1 MNEKNELNT
10 NLDPEVEKIRDQI
23 ISKIGDKPLEE
34 VNKIIKKLLMENMDE
49 TMRLAALA
57 ARVKIIRGKIS
68 LLYDNK
74 IEINK
79 PKQPASKKSYEKP
92 IIKEEKWV
100 RIKMLES
107 GEVNGKQIDKDV
119 ILDVKD
125 EDSKILINA
134 KKAEI
139 FIEKSD
145 TADKPS
151 PMKKRDVDPEKKES
165 IKTDNKEE
173 TGENKFDIS
182 TNEAE
187 QNIEDANKKDLL
199 DKHAKKEKDKVR
211 DNSVSDT
218 KDLKSD
224 ENNTAESTEEAKF
237 EDKVTEPAAP
247 SSEGKP
253 VEEVKVE
260 DKNKDKDKVTEPAA
274 PSSEG
279 KPAEEVKVEDKDK
292 VTEPA
297 VPSSEGKL
305 AEEAKGEDKQLA
317 EIATPSE
324 GKPAEEAKV
333 EDNPVEQ
340 AVASSNDKP
349 VEEKNA

>member
-74 IEINK
+74 IELNK
-79 PKQPASKKSYEKP
+79 PKQPAKKKSDEKP

-119 ILDVKD
+119 ILDVKE

-145 TADKPS
+145 TVYKPDLT
-151 PMKKRDVDPEKKES
+151 KKGDVDPEKKES

-173 TGENKFDIS
+173 TGENKFDKS
-182 TNEAE
+182 TNEAD
-187 QNIEDANKKDLL
+187 QNIEDVNKKDLL

-211 DNSVSDT
+211 DNNSVSDT
-218 KDLKSD
+218 KDLKPD
-224 ENNTAESTEEAKF
+224 ENNTAEPTKEAKV
-237 EDKVTEPAAP
+237 EDKPTEPATP
-247 SSEGKP
+247 SSEGKLA
-253 VEEVKVE
+253 EEVKVE
-260 DKNKDKDKVTEPAA
+260 DKQLAEPAT

-279 KPAEEVKVEDKDK
+279 KPAEE
-292 VTEPA
+292 
-297 VPSSEGKL
+297 
-305 AEEAKGEDKQLA
+305 AKGENK
-317 EIATPSE
+317 
-324 GKPAEEAKV
+324 
-333 EDNPVEQ
+333 PVEQ
-340 AVASSNDKP
+340 AVHPSNDKL
-349 VEEKNA
+349 VEEKDT

>member
-1 MNEKNELNT
+1 MNEKNQLET

-34 VNKIIKKLLMENMDE
+34 INKIIKKLLMENMDE

-79 PKQPASKKSYEKP
+79 PKQPVKQRSEEKP

-119 ILDVKD
+119 ILDVKE

-139 FIEKSD
+139 FTEKSD
-145 TADKPS
+145 TANKPDLT
-151 PMKKRDVDPEKKES
+151 KKADVDPEKKES

-173 TGENKFDIS
+173 ALQSKSDKSN
-182 TNEAE
+182 NEE
-187 QNIEDANKKDLL
+187 DQNIEDGNKKDLL
-199 DKHAKKEKDKVR
+199 DKHAKKEKADEKDH
-211 DNSVSDT
+211 DNNPDS
-218 KDLKSD
+218 KDLKSV
-224 ENNTAESTEEAKF
+224 ENNTTEPAPPSSESKPVEEAKG
-237 EDKVTEPAAP
+237 EEKQSAEPAAP
-247 SSEGKP
+247 SSEGKS
-253 VEEVKVE
+253 VEEAKSE
-260 DKNKDKDKVTEPAA
+260 DKPIEQ
-274 PSSEG
+274 
-279 KPAEEVKVEDKDK
+279 
-292 VTEPA
+292 A
-297 VPSSEGKL
+297 VPSSE
-305 AEEAKGEDKQLA
+305 
-317 EIATPSE
+317 
-324 GKPAEEAKV
+324 
-333 EDNPVEQ
+333 
-340 AVASSNDKP
+340 DKP
-349 VEEKNA
+349 VDEKNTKN